1 MSRFSA
7 TIVNSGL
14 QSSVSNE
21 HGIQT
26 VDTEGSPVPGTPS
39 SAAVASRKLRAVST
53 VCVPANS
60 PAPEVDIP
68 AILTPPSCTVTAL
81 AFSRD
86 SEWVASGSSDGMITL
101 RKVDNPDNKTQLA
114 ADTSQIYAL
123 AFSPKG
129 ERLASAH
136 KSGEIK
142 VWSIDHHRLGRVAVC
157 PIADSYRCHTTKA
170 MCTVDWSPDGRQI
183 AACSVNGSLF
193 IWSLSTERF
202 ERQPER
208 PPFPYGALTFVLF
221 SLDSCLL
228 LFGGDYNHAYIWNL
242 DDAEVPQVVL
252 HTADTQR
259 KLLHASFDPN
269 SKHIITCSS
278 NHTVRMWDSNTG
290 DLRTVDEAFKGCIV
304 LVVSFSLDCMRL
316 IAHWWSERAIQFT
329 RWKAYPRMRS
339 WIPLRIHRSGPIK
352 SARISP
358 NGDYIASTS
367 SDGTVYLTKTS
378 MDA

>member
-142 VWSIDHHRLGRVAVC
+142 SGSNVNLNGPPSHMAPSPSSSSLRTAVYSYLEETT
-157 PIADSYRCHTTKA
+157 IAHT
-170 MCTVDWSPDGRQI
+170 
-183 AACSVNGSLF
+183 
-193 IWSLSTERF
+193 
-202 ERQPER
+202 
-208 PPFPYGALTFVLF
+208 YGI
-221 SLDSCLL
+221 SMMPK
-228 LFGGDYNHAYIWNL
+228 
-242 DDAEVPQVVL
+242 PQVVL

-290 DLRTVDEAFKGCIV
+290 DLRTVDEAFK
-304 LVVSFSLDCMRL
+304 
-316 IAHWWSERAIQFT
+316 
-329 RWKAYPRMRS
+329 
-339 WIPLRIHRSGPIK
+339 
-352 SARISP
+352 
-358 NGDYIASTS
+358 
-367 SDGTVYLTKTS
+367 
-378 MDA
+378 